1 MIRTLA
7 VIAAGALALSAC
19 SKAPEK
25 VDLSDP
31 AAGLSEQIV
40 PWTTDIEASHTACKT
55 KVEGKGCEGFT
66 VTCKAAQTITPDEQ
80 AKGVNSKVIAAVT
93 FTGRMEDGSTGKSG
107 SAFATF
113 TRTGSQWTR
122 AEAKPVNPTSC
133 APF

>member
-1 MIRTLA
+1 MIRSL
-7 VIAAGALALSAC
+7 AAGAFGALVLSAC
-19 SKAPEK
+19 AKEAEK
-25 VDLSDP
+25 VDLNDP
-31 AAGLSEQIV
+31 AAGLSEHIV
-40 PWTTDIEASHTACKT
+40 AWTSDVEGNHTSCKT
-55 KVEGKGCEGFT
+55 KIEGKGCEGFT
-66 VTCKAAQTITPDEQ
+66 VTCKAAQTITPAEQ

>member
-7 VIAAGALALSAC
+7 LVAVGALVLSAC
-19 SKAPEK
+19 GKATEK
-25 VDLSDP
+25 VDPNDP
-31 AAGLSEQIV
+31 TAGLSKHIV
-40 PWTTDIEASHTACKT
+40 AWTTDLEADHTACKT

-66 VTCKAAQTITPDEQ
+66 VTCKAAQTITPAEQ
-80 AKGVNSKVIAAVT
+80 AAGVDSKVIAAVT

-113 TRTGSQWTR
+113 ARTGSQWART
-122 AEAKPVNPTSC
+122 EAKPVNPTSC